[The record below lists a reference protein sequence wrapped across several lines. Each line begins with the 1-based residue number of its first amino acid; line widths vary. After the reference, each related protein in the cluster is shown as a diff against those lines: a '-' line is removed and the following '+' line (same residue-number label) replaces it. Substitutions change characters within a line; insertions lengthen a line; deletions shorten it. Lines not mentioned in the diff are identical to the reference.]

1 MNRAKLVLNWAV
13 HTHWKGCIEESGKK
27 GTRKGQGYPRRRRA
41 VNSPRTH
48 FPPRD
53 GHQLP
58 IKELPACLP
67 EQSSLYWKC
76 RCWQG
81 RYVTWCLTRW
91 GWGEFHFAAGNPLLA
106 HLSEFFKSMDSL
118 SERIWCTA
126 PCAGLPWLEYSLAE
140 RLGAAWNALISKNG
154 PLFCVGDRGG
164 GYLFSGFPSCLE
176 ELKPCGQQHVECLL
190 FY

>member
-58 IKELPACLP
+58 IKELPPA
-67 EQSSLYWKC
+67 SLNKVHC
-76 RCWQG
+76 IGNVGAG
-81 RYVTWCLTRW
+81 R
-91 GWGEFHFAAGNPLLA
+91 ED
-106 HLSEFFKSMDSL
+106 M
-118 SERIWCTA
+118 
-126 PCAGLPWLEYSLAE
+126 
-140 RLGAAWNALISKNG
+140 
-154 PLFCVGDRGG
+154 
-164 GYLFSGFPSCLE
+164 
-176 ELKPCGQQHVECLL
+176 
-190 FY
+190 